1 MTLHL
6 LKNVINPLTVEVL
19 QSESTDDHPIAVLLS
34 PTAET
39 PQLPGI
45 AVYRLSDASSSDS
58 DTSVTYSRLV
68 EMIFEADK
76 VLAW

>member
-6 LKNVINPLTVEVL
+6 LKNVLNPLTLEVL
-19 QSESTDDHPIAVLLS
+19 RSESIEGRPVAVLLS
-34 PTAET
+34 TTGET

-45 AVYRLSDASSSDS
+45 TVYRLSDASSTDN
-58 DTSVTYSRLV
+58 DTSVTYSRLI